1 MHIVH
6 TSPARGARRR
16 TRRSPISSFA
26 AIPLL
31 GILAVM
37 ILAGPLAAATQAAAP
52 GVSTTVARACDGT
65 AIEKIVKGTLVNTAN
80 DGAPVPGV
88 AIVVT
93 NCDGEEF
100 PGETAEDG
108 SFEITISS
116 GIGPVMV
123 TIDPDTLP
131 EGVAMRDGASTS
143 NTLTSSLTTLNT
155 TFLIGPDGREVESK
169 LDRVTGLIYSGL
181 LFGLIIAMAALG
193 LNMIYGTTGLTNFAH
208 GELVSFGA
216 IVTFFLSSGVGIP
229 FTDIEIN
236 LPFLLAVPITV
247 ILAMGFGYLQDAWL
261 WRPLRKRGT
270 GLIAA
275 MIVTIG
281 LGLFLRNMYAYFTGS
296 RFETYDEY
304 FTPAG
309 KDFHGLFTYT
319 DRDLVIGGIC
329 IVTLGLVI
337 AGLSYTRL
345 GRATRAVADNP
356 ALAAST
362 GINVDRVISLV
373 WIVGTALTALAGV
386 FLGFQLGVTYQIG
399 QLTLLLLFAAI
410 TVGGLGSIWGAVVGA
425 LIIGL
430 LTDLSTLVIPSDL
443 KNGGALFLLI
453 LILLVRPQGLLGRRE
468 RIG

>member
-6 TSPARGARRR
+6 SLLAATRQSR
-16 TRRSPISSFA
+16 TRRPAHKFIAFSLL
-26 AIPLL
+26 AIVALVTL
-31 GILAVM
+31 S
-37 ILAGPLAAATQAAAP
+37 GPLAAAGHAATSGSSAL
-52 GVSTTVARACDGT
+52 ACDGT
-65 AIEKIVKGTLVNTAN
+65 AIEKTVKGTLVNNA
-80 DGAPVPGV
+80 DSGAAVPGV
-88 AIVVT
+88 AVLVT

-108 SFEITISS
+108 SFEITIMS

-123 TIDPDTLP
+123 SIDPDTLP
-131 EGVAMRDGASTS
+131 EGVTMREGAGTT
-143 NTLTSSLTTLNT
+143 NTLTGNLTVLNT
-155 TFLIGPDGREVESK
+155 TFLIGADNRDVETK
-169 LDRVTGLIYSGL
+169 WDRIPGLVYSGL
-181 LFGLIIAMAALG
+181 LFGLIIALAALG

-216 IVTFFLSSGVGIP
+216 IVTWFLSSGVGIP
-229 FTDIEIN
+229 FTDAEIN
-236 LPFLLAVPITV
+236 LPFLVAVPITV
-247 ILAMGFGYLQDAWL
+247 VLAMGFGWLQDAVL
-261 WRPLRKRGT
+261 WRRLRKRGT

-281 LGLFLRNMYAYFTGS
+281 LGFFLRNMYAYFTGS
-296 RFETYDEY
+296 RFETYDE
-304 FTPAG
+304 FLTPDG
-309 KDFHGLFTYT
+309 KTFHGLFRYT
-319 DRDLVIGGIC
+319 DRDLLIGALC
-329 IVTLGLVI
+329 ILVLAIVI
-337 AGLSYTRL
+337 AGLNFTRL

-373 WIVGTALTALAGV
+373 WVVGTALSALSGV

-425 LIIGL
+425 VIIGL

-443 KNGGALFLLI
+443 KNAGALFLLI